1 VSGDPV
7 SRRRLRLWLRLLR
20 LTRETEAELRAR
32 MREAGTTLPRFDVM
46 AALARSPDGMGMG
59 ELSASLKVSGGNVTP
74 LVDRLE
80 AEGLVERVAVAG
92 DRRRSL
98 ARLTEAGAARFRA
111 LAARHAGWID
121 EMFGEI
127 GEAEVDAALAALA
140 KAPKRTTAEEPAA

>member
-1 VSGDPV
+1 MSGDPV
-7 SRRRLRLWLRLLR
+7 ARRRLRLWLRLLR

-46 AALARSPDGMGMG
+46 AALARAPDGLGMG

-80 AEGLVERVAVAG
+80 TEGLVERVAVAG

-98 ARLTEAGAARFRA
+98 ARLTESGAARFCA
-111 LAARHAGWID
+111 LAGRHAGWID

-127 GEAEVDAALAALA
+127 GEAEVDAALAVLA